1 MPATVP
7 FFAHSGGELTALL
20 VGLFWAFSA
29 TAFSRIS
36 KNMPVL
42 EVNLLRTAMAAALM
56 GVAGLLLGE
65 PLLFKDPIM
74 LGLFFLSGLV
84 AIGIGDTAYLAG
96 MTHIGVRNLLL
107 ITTLAPPLT
116 ALLAIFFLGEHIS
129 LTAWLGILVTV
140 SGVAWVITEQ
150 GANGNGRTAHNWR
163 RGVAYGLVT
172 ALSQACSSILS
183 RAGFARGETGSLQA
197 ALVRLLAAV
206 LFLAVFMMVSRYRP
220 GGWRKASDA
229 RRNAGFLVLGM
240 LAGPLIGS
248 WMLQYSL
255 KAIPAGVV
263 QTLVATGPLFATG
276 LAALS
281 GEKITLRSVVGALVA
296 LLGVAMLF
304 GLVG

>member
-1 MPATVP
+1 MPAATTFV
-7 FFAHSGGELTALL
+7 AHYGGELTALL
-20 VGLFWAFSA
+20 VGLFWALSA
-29 TAFSRIS
+29 TALSRIS

-42 EVNLLRTAMAAALM
+42 EVNLLRTTMGAALM
-56 GVAGLLLGE
+56 GIAGLLLGE
-65 PLLFKDPIM
+65 TLLFKDPVM

-107 ITTLAPPLT
+107 MTTLAPPLT

-140 SGVAWVITEQ
+140 CGVAWVITEQ

-172 ALSQACSSILS
+172 ALSQAVSAILS
-183 RAGFARGETGSLQA
+183 RAGFARGDAGSLQA
-197 ALVRLLAAV
+197 ALVRLLASV
-206 LFLAVFMMVSRYRP
+206 LFLAVVVLVSRYRL
-220 GGWRKASDA
+220 GGWLKAGDA

-248 WMLQYSL
+248 WLLQYSL
-255 KAIPAGVV
+255 KAIPAGVA
-263 QTLVATGPLFATG
+263 QTLVATNPLFATG
-276 LAALS
+276 IAALS
-281 GEKITLRSVVGALVA
+281 GEKISLRGVVGALLA